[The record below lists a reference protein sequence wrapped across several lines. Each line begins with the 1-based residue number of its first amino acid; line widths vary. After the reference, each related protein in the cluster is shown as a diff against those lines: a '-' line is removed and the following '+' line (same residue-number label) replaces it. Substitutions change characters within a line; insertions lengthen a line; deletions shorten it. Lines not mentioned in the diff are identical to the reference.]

1 VILLSEAFLST
12 DNIILILFY
21 AITVGVSFGA
31 LKKDLQNYKDIMN
44 EMKENQQR
52 QNDLLR
58 EEIKDM
64 KKEFAFKFDKNN
76 KYGVRIGILE
86 NDLQTAWRRIDE
98 LKQCIRDEEQQ
109 RKEDF
114 LNKNR

>member
-1 VILLSEAFLST
+1 MSEAFLST

-64 KKEFAFKFDKNN
+64 RKEFSFKFDKNN
-76 KYGVRIGILE
+76 KFGVRLGILE
-86 NDLQTAWRRIDE
+86 NDLGTAWKRIDE
-98 LKQCIRDEEQQ
+98 LKECLKEEQKE
-109 RKEDF
+109 RKENNS
-114 LNKNR
+114 L